1 MNVALWLQT
10 FRHLQKRL
18 NCFWVIRQ
26 GSIIFKSN
34 GLVWKKNINRYL
46 WNDLRK
52 GNLTKM
58 VWTFYF
64 DARVHELQKS
74 DSLEFCWKTFIINFS
89 GIGIIQSKSFEEYW
103 QITGSGR
110 PRLQMEGNNIIFFLE
125 QERWK
130 FYSWCETYIGQN
142 ILWKSLV
149 NSRLNTWVR
158 TRNCKM
164 PPRTSICMSF

>member
-1 MNVALWLQT
+1 MTTDIQAFTKKIELLLSHKTRLHNFQIERFSLKEKHKSISLKW
-10 FRHLQKRL
+10 FKKR
-18 NCFWVIRQ
+18 Q
-26 GSIIFKSN
+26 
-34 GLVWKKNINRYL
+34 
-46 WNDLRK
+46 
-52 GNLTKM
+52 LTKM
-58 VWTFYF
+58 IWTFYF

-158 TRNCKM
+158 TRNCKI